1 MKILNISLADNQV
14 QRLYR
19 SDAVPRIRQKGG
31 QALDSAHTK
40 GELLP
45 ISLFLFFSLFSYF
58 LIAWT
63 RHTPKVNSVFLFLF
77 VINISD
83 HMDSAHTKGELSLFL

>member
-45 ISLFLFFSLFSYF
+45 LSLFLFFSLFFSF
-58 LIAWT
+58 
-63 RHTPKVNSVFLFLF
+63 FLFF
-77 VINISD
+77 D
-83 HMDSAHTKGELSLFL
+83 HMDSAHTKGELCLSLFVCYKYF